1 MVRAYHLIYIFHWG
15 VLSTAFHRSADIRI
29 TFCCWCSGCKNAAHS
44 GLRGLG
50 LSDRPVSV
58 TFRPASLL
66 AALLTVFHQTMVGV
80 VTELDF
86 WGDAICTVGFLG
98 LLLLSLRHYSSKSS
112 TVLFLIGTT
121 IAAVIMAF
129 SKEAGIVACGV
140 PLLFAVRSGLKR
152 MESFQGFTFAIAL
165 SLIVALFYLVV
176 RSLIGT
182 HEFVESHSDY
192 YQLRVGTNVFV
203 NGALAMIAQFS
214 PISTVDVALGNLG
227 AKLIAIG
234 ATAGIICLMIGGFLT
249 HLRARSWQTP
259 CLLWLLFFAVQG
271 PVLLMPHLTEG
282 NMARSIGIGWIATA
296 VTLKPLA
303 LWTYGSI
310 VRRSGIILALLW
322 LCLGVQ
328 ISNQKAHIIVDGQL
342 RSKRFQTEIAGL
354 RDRMRPDSLVFAV
367 EDPGYKGYSYYN
379 QPFFVD
385 VQQGEVPFALRE
397 IFNEPDLIAT
407 TYLIPV
413 TALDTCRRADAIIRD
428 DGSVQLIPSASHR
441 EALPQ

>member
-1 MVRAYHLIYIFHWG
+1 
-15 VLSTAFHRSADIRI
+15 
-29 TFCCWCSGCKNAAHS
+29 
-44 GLRGLG
+44 
-50 LSDRPVSV
+50 
-58 TFRPASLL
+58 
-66 AALLTVFHQTMVGV
+66 
-80 VTELDF
+80 
-86 WGDAICTVGFLG
+86 
-98 LLLLSLRHYSSKSS
+98 
-112 TVLFLIGTT
+112 
-121 IAAVIMAF
+121 
-129 SKEAGIVACGV
+129 
-140 PLLFAVRSGLKR
+140 
-152 MESFQGFTFAIAL
+152 
-165 SLIVALFYLVV
+165 
-176 RSLIGT
+176 
-182 HEFVESHSDY
+182 
-192 YQLRVGTNVFV
+192 
-203 NGALAMIAQFS
+203 MIAQFS

-249 HLRARSWQTP
+249 LFRARSWQTP

-271 PVLLMPHLTEG
+271 PVLLMPHLTKG

-328 ISNQKAHIIVDGQL
+328 ISNQKAHIIVDSKL

-367 EDPGYKGYSYYN
+367 EDPGYKDTATTIN
-379 QPFFVD
+379 RFRR
-385 VQQGEVPFALRE
+385 QQGEVPFALRE